1 MSKHRITLRQLM
13 AVVAD
18 QIAWLR
24 IYPDAQ
30 TIEQVNYMSKAE
42 MQRALETYGEKAV
55 LRVLPGYY
63 FVIVYLDK

>member
-1 MSKHRITLRQLM
+1 MSEHRITLRQLM

-30 TIEQVNYMSKAE
+30 TIEQANYMSKAE
-42 MQRALETYGEKAV
+42 MQRALETYGEKVA

>member
-1 MSKHRITLRQLM
+1 MSERRITLRQLM

-42 MQRALETYGEKAV
+42 MQRALETYGEKVV

>member
-1 MSKHRITLRQLM
+1 MNENRITLRKLM

-30 TIEQVNYMSKAE
+30 TIEQANYMSKAE
-42 MQRALETYGEKAV
+42 MQRALETYGEKEV

-63 FVIVYLDK
+63 FVIVYLDR